1 MVTVKRAYEPPDPSD
16 GVRIL
21 VDRLWPRGL
30 KRDGAELRDWLRDV
44 ATSPELRR
52 WYGHDPDRFT
62 DFAARYRRE
71 LRDPSHAPAL
81 ARLLDYVE
89 TEPVVT
95 LVTATRDLA
104 HAHTAVLVEL
114 IAADRT
120 TDAG

>member
-1 MVTVKRAYEPPDPSD
+1 MTSR
-16 GVRIL
+16 R
-21 VDRLWPRGL
+21 PRSCAAGT
-30 KRDGAELRDWLRDV
+30 
-44 ATSPELRR
+44 AT
-52 WYGHDPDRFT
+52 T
-62 DFAARYRRE
+62 
-71 LRDPSHAPAL
+71 PAL